1 MKLLIL
7 SDIHG
12 NKTALETVFSYI
24 RNLKLDSVALLGDLI
39 DYGPHSNDVVEMVA
53 SLKIP
58 IVCNIFGNHEDAII
72 NDNYGLFSSQRG
84 IDCAKNT
91 KALLTEHSKNY
102 ILTEM
107 TKNGKSEFSID
118 EKKFLAVHG
127 TINDIYWGKFDC
139 SNDLSPYSSY
149 DVVLMGHSHRPI
161 FFEKFFTS
169 ENVNT
174 RNQKKTIFINPGSV
188 GQPRNINPYSQFVI
202 FDTNTENCE
211 FIKLKYNYAE
221 EQKSFTSNVDE
232 FYKTRLKFGV

>member
-39 DYGPHSNDVVEMVA
+39 DYGPHSNEVVEMVA
-53 SLKIP
+53 ALQIP

-72 NDNYGLFSSQRG
+72 NDNYGRFSSRRG
-84 IDCAKNT
+84 VDCAKNT
-91 KALLTEHSKNY
+91 KTLLTEQSKNY

-107 TKNGKSEFSID
+107 TKDGKSEFLID
-118 EKKFLAVHG
+118 GKHFLAVHG
-127 TINDIYWGKFDC
+127 TIDDTYWGKFDC
-139 SNDLSPYSSY
+139 SNDLSLYSSY

-161 FFEKFFTS
+161 FFEKFFNTD
-169 ENVNT
+169 NVNT

-211 FIKLKYNYAE
+211 FIKLKYNYAV
-221 EQKSFTSNVDE
+221 EQNSFTSNVDE